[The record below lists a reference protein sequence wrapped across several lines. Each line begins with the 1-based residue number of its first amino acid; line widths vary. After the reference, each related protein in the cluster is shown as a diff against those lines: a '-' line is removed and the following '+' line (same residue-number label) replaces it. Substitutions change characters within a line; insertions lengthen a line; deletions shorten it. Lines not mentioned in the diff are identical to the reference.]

1 MRWISEDNW
10 NREHV
15 AKQRVQLAC
24 EQLRRYCRVKLKESA
39 DMNTI
44 IAIIKQK
51 FDIDHDRAIWLISNP
66 AWHDRPTAWMRKI
79 PVELQIHW
87 NAMTI
92 DARLTALYMALLAS
106 EGEI

>member
-1 MRWISEDNW
+1 MRWISEESF

-24 EQLRRYCRVKLKESA
+24 EQLRRFCRVKLRELA

-44 IAIIKQK
+44 IVIIHQK
-51 FDIDHDRAIWLISNP
+51 FNIDRERAIWLISNP

-87 NAMTI
+87 NAMSV
-92 DARLTALYMALLAS
+92 DAKLTALYMALLAS